1 MTGGSKLLFSLIRK
15 NWSTQLLLFVMAGLS
30 LALAFPAPFLIRFLL
45 DEGLTF
51 LSRDKIHLAFVAIL
65 LCAFLTSGLSYLE
78 NKLFVDYSQRFYQEF
93 KEMLLAH
100 WLTISPMNFHKY
112 HSGYVANRFIHEI
125 QGVISFFIR
134 LFNKFI
140 IDILSLSVSL
150 LILFW
155 LSWKLAL
162 ISLVGLPLLWFL
174 LQYMQIRIQN
184 ANELAY
190 EQQALLG
197 KNLQDLLQGIWAI
210 LSIQAQSWA
219 LTKYHSTNDSVRLH
233 QTRLSL
239 LESTF
244 TLLASLVVTVIPLGI
259 LWIGCIQIQEHT
271 LTLGTLIAFYSL
283 LLTSYG
289 PLLRLSSTQL
299 NWQEVRV
306 AWKRT
311 LEFLTLPIHTP
322 QTSNSLSGLH
332 VHEASFSYP
341 NSQKPLFEKIN
352 LSLSAQGLMLL
363 KGSNGCGKSTLLK
376 CIAGFYPLLSGH
388 IQCAQPLTWM
398 PQEICIFEATLSENL
413 LMGRDM
419 KEKELIDFCKRHS
432 LWTWINELPEKLNT
446 LVGEN
451 GKSLSGGQR
460 RKVGFLRALL
470 GSPRVLLLDEPT
482 NDLDLKSRLLQKEI
496 LRKLRTTTT
505 IVIVSHDE
513 LLKDIATTTLDL
525 SLDSESV
532 SLQETVNP
540 KRTEERR

>member
-1 MTGGSKLLFSLIRK
+1 MMTGGSKLLFSLIRK

-244 TLLASLVVTVIPLGI
+244 TLLASLVVTVIPLG
-259 LWIGCIQIQEHT
+259 
-271 LTLGTLIAFYSL
+271 
-283 LLTSYG
+283 
-289 PLLRLSSTQL
+289 
-299 NWQEVRV
+299 
-306 AWKRT
+306 
-311 LEFLTLPIHTP
+311 
-322 QTSNSLSGLH
+322 
-332 VHEASFSYP
+332 
-341 NSQKPLFEKIN
+341 
-352 LSLSAQGLMLL
+352 
-363 KGSNGCGKSTLLK
+363 
-376 CIAGFYPLLSGH
+376 
-388 IQCAQPLTWM
+388 
-398 PQEICIFEATLSENL
+398 
-413 LMGRDM
+413 
-419 KEKELIDFCKRHS
+419 
-432 LWTWINELPEKLNT
+432 
-446 LVGEN
+446 
-451 GKSLSGGQR
+451 
-460 RKVGFLRALL
+460 
-470 GSPRVLLLDEPT
+470 
-482 NDLDLKSRLLQKEI
+482 
-496 LRKLRTTTT
+496 
-505 IVIVSHDE
+505 
-513 LLKDIATTTLDL
+513 
-525 SLDSESV
+525 
-532 SLQETVNP
+532 
-540 KRTEERR
+540 